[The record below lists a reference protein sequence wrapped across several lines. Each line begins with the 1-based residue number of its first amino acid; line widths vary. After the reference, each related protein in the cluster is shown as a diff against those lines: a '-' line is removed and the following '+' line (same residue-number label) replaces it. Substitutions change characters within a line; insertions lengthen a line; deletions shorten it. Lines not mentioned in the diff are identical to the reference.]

1 MPDRDKDRHEASGTG
16 RCHFQPYRNGRHPDF
31 EKVPP
36 QYIISIA
43 EDNKVIW
50 SGAKSN
56 LEPTTWTGAEA
67 STSPTSGVRLVA
79 RDDADPSHDDQMSD
93 TSTGQPDARCAQDDN
108 TTDDRMQVDQPPM
121 RVRRVCIAPKYE
133 EPFTGTCP
141 LCQVEYVSGQ
151 VVCNTCGYE
160 PLPVDESGEPK
171 KQPNRR
177 TRILEKRMQKLAG
190 IGMFGKVNSTLLATL
205 TSEQADLL
213 RQEIGARGIT
223 SLESSVI
230 KDCRDRHKRAKQ
242 LGYEDV
248 EDRYASDVT
257 FCDQMHEEG
266 RGLNDCIFDD
276 MFAFANLPDPPRS
289 RIQISSAGV
298 AANAEHQNCLSKL
311 IYMSQPRGVE
321 GFPVEYRGTWTKVWG
336 FMFGRHIFNE
346 EEYTSAMWVAE
357 MRTEAFWLGKGSSPC
372 RLMVPFDGTQA
383 FLDKVYEEN
392 LPLVRGNLE
401 RKEKQSAA
409 AKAGGP
415 GGQKAD
421 PTVEPTAERK
431 RKAEADAS
439 ATATGFETTAA
450 PSSAQADASSG
461 ATPFLVPDPLQP
473 QRAEQDLSWSP
484 SRRQLHQRQPALQR
498 QRHQAPVAR
507 MPLGVGIVI
516 TMVPAVNGVSGVER
530 GITEMRPAAD
540 GSTGTDR

>member
-1 MPDRDKDRHEASGTG
+1 
-16 RCHFQPYRNGRHPDF
+16 
-31 EKVPP
+31 
-36 QYIISIA
+36 
-43 EDNKVIW
+43 
-50 SGAKSN
+50 
-56 LEPTTWTGAEA
+56 
-67 STSPTSGVRLVA
+67 
-79 RDDADPSHDDQMSD
+79 
-93 TSTGQPDARCAQDDN
+93 
-108 TTDDRMQVDQPPM
+108 
-121 RVRRVCIAPKYE
+121 
-133 EPFTGTCP
+133 
-141 LCQVEYVSGQ
+141 
-151 VVCNTCGYE
+151 
-160 PLPVDESGEPK
+160 
-171 KQPNRR
+171 
-177 TRILEKRMQKLAG
+177 MQKLAG

-213 RQEIGARGIT
+213 RQEMGARGT

-230 KDCRDRHKRAKQ
+230 KDCRDRYKRAKQ
-242 LGYEDV
+242 LGYENV

-276 MFAFANLPDPPRS
+276 MFAFANLPDPLRS
-289 RIQISSAGV
+289 RIQISAGV

-357 MRTEAFWLGKGSSPC
+357 MRTEAFWKGIVT
-372 RLMVPFDGTQA
+372 VPFDGTQA

-450 PSSAQADASSG
+450 SSSAQADASSG
-461 ATPFLVPDPLQP
+461 ATPFLSPDPP
-473 QRAEQDLSWSP
+473 AQRAEQDLSWSP

-516 TMVPAVNGVSGVER
+516 AMVPAVNGVSGVER

-540 GSTGTDR
+540 GSEPIDSNDLCSFCARCGMVNCLPCFAATGFTEAFQGTFEMLCKIQKPNKNNLANRKVVPFWLFGLYSCPCSPEGSAKTPAVKP